1 MGRQSITGWLSYAL
15 YQDSLTGG
23 WYTFLH
29 LGGERQFGVEFAA
42 QRKMPHINQKPSLKL
57 PTLKTDPDPDSNSV
71 ERE

>member
-1 MGRQSITGWLSYAL
+1 MGRQSITGLPYAL

-42 QRKMPHINQKPSLKL
+42 QRKMPHVNHKPSLEL
-57 PTLKTDPDPDSNSV
+57 PTLKTDLDPGSNSV
-71 ERE
+71 ECE